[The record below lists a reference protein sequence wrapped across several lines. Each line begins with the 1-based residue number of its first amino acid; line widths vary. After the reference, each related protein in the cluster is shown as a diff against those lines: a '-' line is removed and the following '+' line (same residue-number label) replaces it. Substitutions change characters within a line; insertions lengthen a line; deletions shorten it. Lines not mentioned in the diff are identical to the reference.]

1 MYCQRLSPKHS
12 YKNEETRATDFRI
25 LCVISSQGVDQCVN
39 DMGIKWSETSK
50 TTNDNI
56 HRLEE
61 NKLVLPPGG
70 Y

>member
-1 MYCQRLSPKHS
+1 MYCQILSRKQS
-12 YKNEETRATDFRI
+12 YKNEEMSATDFRI

-39 DMGIKWSETSK
+39 DMGIEWSETSK

-56 HRLEE
+56 HRQEE
-61 NKLVLPPGG
+61 NKLVLPPSG

>member
-1 MYCQRLSPKHS
+1 MS
-12 YKNEETRATDFRI
+12 ATDFRI

-39 DMGIKWSETSK
+39 DMGIEWSETSK

-56 HRLEE
+56 HRQEE
-61 NKLVLPPGG
+61 NKLVLPPSG